1 MLMLKPSKRKISQ
14 QQTVH
19 LINRPIHNVIK
30 RQRIIFCLF
39 LWSSSLSFHN
49 LATSYM
55 LQKLSIRN
63 YALIDSVDLELDK
76 GLNIIT
82 GETGAGKSI
91 MLGALSLI
99 LGQRAE
105 TKYFFNQDKKCII
118 EGWFLLADT
127 QLQSLFEENDVDF
140 YKENTLRREIST
152 DGKSRAFINDT
163 PVTLTVMK
171 QIGERLIDIH
181 SQHATQ
187 EVSDP
192 SFQLL
197 MVDTLAGHQPLLMDY
212 RNKFKLYKQQQQHL
226 SELQTKANEARNK
239 QDYEQFLFNELE
251 SASLQADE
259 QEKLE
264 TELQMLNNAE
274 SIKRSLLTAYN
285 LLSEEETAILPI
297 LKEVVGQFQSV
308 EKFNPEYEA
317 LNERLRSVL
326 IEVKDIAAETAGLEE
341 HIVFNPA
348 RIDEINARL
357 DLIYGLQQKHRVN
370 NIEELLNIQHQLS
383 DNLANLLSSDEE
395 IEKLIKA
402 LELLQADLEIMAGK
416 LSANRNKAI
425 LNTEASVGKI
435 LHQVGMP
442 NAKIKIEQS
451 QAAVLN
457 KDGKDLISL
466 LFSANSGQAPA
477 PVGKVASGGELSRLM
492 LAIKSIMAKHTS
504 LPTLIFD
511 EIDTGISGE
520 TALRVGDVI
529 GELEKNMQV
538 ICITH
543 LPQIAAKGDAHY
555 FVYKNEQS
563 ERTTTGIRK
572 LSNADR
578 VSAIAE
584 MLSGKKPGASAMEN
598 AKDLLGYKN

>member
-1 MLMLKPSKRKISQ
+1 
-14 QQTVH
+14 
-19 LINRPIHNVIK
+19 
-30 RQRIIFCLF
+30 
-39 LWSSSLSFHN
+39 
-49 LATSYM
+49 M

-63 YALIDSVDLELDK
+63 YALIDSVELELDK

-118 EGWFLLADT
+118 EGWFLLSD
-127 QLQSLFEENDVDF
+127 QLLKGLFEENDLDF
-140 YKENTLRREIST
+140 YKENILRREIST

-171 QIGERLIDIH
+171 QVGERLIDIH
-181 SQHATQ
+181 SQHATM
-187 EVSDP
+187 EISDP
-192 SFQLL
+192 AFQLSV
-197 MVDTLAGHQPLLMDY
+197 VDTLAGHQQILVDY
-212 RNKFKLYKQQQQHL
+212 RIKFKQYKHQQQL
-226 SELQTKANEARNK
+226 LAGLQEKAVEARNK

-251 SASLQADE
+251 SAELQSEE

-274 SIKRSLLTAYN
+274 SIKRSLLTGYN
-285 LLSEEETAILPI
+285 LLGDEEAAVLPI
-297 LKEVVGQFQSV
+297 LKEVISQLQQI
-308 EKFNPEYEA
+308 EKFNADYEA
-317 LNERLRSVL
+317 LNERLRSSL
-326 IEVKDIAAETAGLEE
+326 IELKDIASELSGLEE
-341 HIVFNPA
+341 NIVFNPS
-348 RIDEINARL
+348 RIEAINNRL

-370 NIEELLNIQHQLS
+370 SIPELLSIQEQLS
-383 DNLANLLSSDEE
+383 ENLANILSGDEE
-395 IEKLIKA
+395 IERIIKE
-402 LELLQADLEIMAGK
+402 LELMHDELEQIAGK
-416 LSANRNKAI
+416 LSLNRSKAI
-425 LNTEASVGKI
+425 EITEKSVGKI
-435 LHQVGMP
+435 LQQVGMP

-451 QAAVLN
+451 TAKELN

-466 LFSANSGQAPA
+466 LFSANSGQATA

-543 LPQIAAKGDAHY
+543 LPQIAAKGNAHY
-555 FVYKNEQS
+555 FVYKNEQG
-563 ERTTTGIRK
+563 ERTTTGIRR
-572 LSNADR
+572 LDNTAR
-578 VSAIAE
+578 VDAIAE
-584 MLSGKKPGASAMEN
+584 MLSGKKPGVSALEN

>member
-1 MLMLKPSKRKISQ
+1 
-14 QQTVH
+14 
-19 LINRPIHNVIK
+19 
-30 RQRIIFCLF
+30 
-39 LWSSSLSFHN
+39 
-49 LATSYM
+49 M

-63 YALIDSVDLELDK
+63 YALIDSVELELDK

-118 EGWFLLADT
+118 EGWFLLSD
-127 QLQSLFEENDVDF
+127 QLLKGLFEENDIDF
-140 YKENTLRREIST
+140 YKENILRREIST

-171 QIGERLIDIH
+171 QVGERLIDIH
-181 SQHATQ
+181 SQHATL
-187 EVSDP
+187 EISDP
-192 SFQLL
+192 AFQLSV
-197 MVDTLAGHQPLLMDY
+197 VDTLAGHQQILVDY
-212 RNKFKLYKQQQQHL
+212 RIKFKQYKHQQQL
-226 SELQTKANEARNK
+226 LAGLQEKAVEARNK

-251 SASLQADE
+251 SAELQSEE

-274 SIKRSLLTAYN
+274 SIKRSLLTGYN
-285 LLSEEETAILPI
+285 LLGDEEAAVLPI
-297 LKEVVGQFQSV
+297 LKEVISQLQQI
-308 EKFNPEYEA
+308 EKFNADYEA
-317 LNERLRSVL
+317 LNERLRSSL
-326 IEVKDIAAETAGLEE
+326 IELKDIASELSGLEE
-341 HIVFNPA
+341 NIVFNPS
-348 RIDEINARL
+348 RIEAINNRL

-370 NIEELLNIQHQLS
+370 SIPELLSIQEQLS
-383 DNLANLLSSDEE
+383 ENLANILSGDEE
-395 IEKLIKA
+395 IERIIKE
-402 LELLQADLEIMAGK
+402 LELMHTELEQIAGK
-416 LSANRNKAI
+416 LSLNRSKAI
-425 LNTEASVGKI
+425 EITEKSVGKV
-435 LHQVGMP
+435 LQQVGMP

-451 QAAVLN
+451 TAKELN

-543 LPQIAAKGDAHY
+543 LPQIAAKGNAHY
-555 FVYKNEQS
+555 FVYKNEQG
-563 ERTTTGIRK
+563 ERTTTGIRR
-572 LSNADR
+572 LDNTAR
-578 VSAIAE
+578 VDAIAE
-584 MLSGKKPGASAMEN
+584 MLSGKKPGVSAMEN

>member
-1 MLMLKPSKRKISQ
+1 
-14 QQTVH
+14 
-19 LINRPIHNVIK
+19 
-30 RQRIIFCLF
+30 
-39 LWSSSLSFHN
+39 
-49 LATSYM
+49 M

-63 YALIDSVDLELDK
+63 YALIDSVELELDK

-118 EGWFLLADT
+118 EGWFLLTDQ
-127 QLQSLFEENDVDF
+127 QLQALFEENDLDF

-181 SQHATQ
+181 SQHATL
-187 EVSDP
+187 EISDP
-192 SFQLL
+192 SFQLSV
-197 MVDTLAGHQPLLMDY
+197 VDTLAGHQLLLNDY
-212 RNKFKLYKQQQQHL
+212 RSKFKSYKQQQQL
-226 SELQTKANEARNK
+226 LAELKAKADEARNK

-251 SASLQADE
+251 NANLRADE
-259 QEKLE
+259 QESLE
-264 TELQMLNNAE
+264 AELQLLNNAE
-274 SIKRSLLTAYN
+274 SIKRSLLTSHN
-285 LLSEEETAILPI
+285 LLSEEETAVLSV
-297 LKEVVGQFQSV
+297 LKEAIGQIQNI
-308 EKFNPEYEA
+308 EKFNPDYQT
-317 LNERLRSVL
+317 LNERLRSAL
-326 IEVKDIAAETAGLEE
+326 IELKDIAAETSMLEE
-341 HIVFNPA
+341 QIVFNPS
-348 RIDEINARL
+348 RIEEINGRL
-357 DLIYGLQQKHRVN
+357 DLIYGLQQKHRTNSVT
-370 NIEELLNIQHQLS
+370 ELLAIQEQLS

-395 IEKLIKA
+395 IEKLIKSLNLLHTE
-402 LELLQADLEIMAGK
+402 LEQMAAK

-425 LNTEASVGKI
+425 SATETNVGNI
-435 LHQVGMP
+435 LQQVGMP
-442 NAKIKIEQS
+442 NAKVKIEQHPS
-451 QAAVLN
+451 AELN
-457 KDGKDLISL
+457 KDGKDIIAL

-555 FVYKNEQS
+555 FVYKNEQGQ
-563 ERTTTGIRK
+563 RTTTGIRRLDK
-572 LSNADR
+572 PSR
-578 VSAIAE
+578 VGAIAE
-584 MLSGKKPGASAMEN
+584 MLSGKTPGASAMEN

>member
-1 MLMLKPSKRKISQ
+1 
-14 QQTVH
+14 
-19 LINRPIHNVIK
+19 
-30 RQRIIFCLF
+30 
-39 LWSSSLSFHN
+39 
-49 LATSYM
+49 M

-63 YALIDSVDLELDK
+63 YALIDSVELELDK

-118 EGWFLLADT
+118 EGWFLLSD
-127 QLQSLFEENDVDF
+127 QSLKGLFEENDLDF

-171 QIGERLIDIH
+171 QVGEHLIDIH
-181 SQHATQ
+181 SQHATL
-187 EVSDP
+187 EISDP
-192 SFQLL
+192 AFQLSV
-197 MVDTLAGHQPLLMDY
+197 VDTLAGHQQLLNDY
-212 RNKFKLYKQQQQHL
+212 RSKFKQYKQQQHHL
-226 SELQTKANEARNK
+226 TMLQTNAAEARNK

-251 SASLQADE
+251 SANLHIDE

-274 SIKRSLLTAYN
+274 SIKRSLLTANN
-285 LLSEEETAILPI
+285 LLSEEETAVLPI
-297 LKEVVGQFQSV
+297 LKEVIVQLNQI
-308 EKFNPEYEA
+308 EKFNPAYEA
-317 LNERLRSVL
+317 LNERLRSAL
-326 IEVKDIAAETAGLEE
+326 IEIKDIAAETSGLEE
-341 HIVFNPA
+341 HIVFNPS
-348 RIDEINARL
+348 RIEEINTRL
-357 DLIYGLQQKHRVN
+357 DLIYSLQQKHRVN
-370 NIEELLNIQHQLS
+370 SIEELLVIQNQLS
-383 DNLANLLSSDEE
+383 DNLVNLLSGDEE
-395 IEKLIKA
+395 IERIIKA
-402 LELLQADLEIMAGK
+402 LEQMHTDLVQIAEK
-416 LSANRNKAI
+416 LSANRSKAI
-425 LNTEASVGKI
+425 QTTETSVGKV
-435 LHQVGMP
+435 LQQVGMP
-442 NAKIKIEQS
+442 NAKIKIEQAT
-451 QAAVLN
+451 AAELN

-466 LFSANSGQAPA
+466 LFSANSGQPPA

-543 LPQIAAKGDAHY
+543 LPQIAAKGNAHY
-555 FVYKNEQS
+555 FVYKNEQG
-563 ERTTTGIRK
+563 ERTTTGIRR
-572 LSNADR
+572 LDNPAR
-578 VSAIAE
+578 VAAIAE
-584 MLSGKKPGASAMEN
+584 MLSGKKPGVSAMEN

>member
-1 MLMLKPSKRKISQ
+1 
-14 QQTVH
+14 
-19 LINRPIHNVIK
+19 
-30 RQRIIFCLF
+30 
-39 LWSSSLSFHN
+39 
-49 LATSYM
+49 M

-63 YALIDSVDLELDK
+63 YALIDSVELELDK

-118 EGWFLLADT
+118 EGWFLLSD
-127 QLQSLFEENDVDF
+127 QLLKGLFEENDLDF
-140 YKENTLRREIST
+140 YKENILRREIST

-181 SQHATQ
+181 SQHATL
-187 EVSDP
+187 EISDP
-192 SFQLL
+192 AFQLSV
-197 MVDTLAGHQPLLMDY
+197 VDTLAGHQQILVDY
-212 RNKFKLYKQQQQHL
+212 RIKFKQYKQQQQL
-226 SELQTKANEARNK
+226 LTGLQEKAIEARNK

-251 SASLQADE
+251 LAELQSDE

-274 SIKRSLLTAYN
+274 SIKRSLLMGYN
-285 LLSEEETAILPI
+285 LLGDEETAVLPI
-297 LKEVVGQFQSV
+297 LKEVISQLQQI
-308 EKFNPEYEA
+308 EKFNTDYEA
-317 LNERLRSVL
+317 LNERLRSSL
-326 IEVKDIAAETAGLEE
+326 IELKDIASELSGLEE
-341 HIVFNPA
+341 SIVFNPS
-348 RIDEINARL
+348 RIEAIHIRL
-357 DLIYGLQQKHRVN
+357 DLIYSLQQKHRVN
-370 NIEELLNIQHQLS
+370 SIPELLSIQEQLS
-383 DNLANLLSSDEE
+383 ENLADILSGDEE
-395 IEKLIKA
+395 IERIIKE
-402 LELLQADLEIMAGK
+402 LELMHTELERIAGK
-416 LSANRNKAI
+416 LSLNRSKAI
-425 LNTEASVGKI
+425 EITEKSAGKV
-435 LHQVGMP
+435 LQQVGMP

-451 QAAVLN
+451 TAKELN

-477 PVGKVASGGELSRLM
+477 PVAKVASGGELSRLM

-543 LPQIAAKGDAHY
+543 LPQIAAKGNAHY
-555 FVYKNEQS
+555 FVYKNEQG
-563 ERTTTGIRK
+563 ERTTTGIRR
-572 LSNADR
+572 LDNTAR
-578 VSAIAE
+578 VDAIAE
-584 MLSGKKPGASAMEN
+584 MLSGKKPGVSAMEN

>member
-1 MLMLKPSKRKISQ
+1 
-14 QQTVH
+14 
-19 LINRPIHNVIK
+19 
-30 RQRIIFCLF
+30 
-39 LWSSSLSFHN
+39 
-49 LATSYM
+49 M

-63 YALIDSVDLELDK
+63 YALIDSVELELGK

-105 TKYFFNQDKKCII
+105 TRYFFNQDKKCII
-118 EGWFLLADT
+118 EGWFLLADE
-127 QLQSLFEENDVDF
+127 QLQGLFEENDLDF

-163 PVTLTVMK
+163 PVTLAVMK
-171 QIGERLIDIH
+171 QVGERLIDIH
-181 SQHATQ
+181 SQHATL
-187 EVSDP
+187 EVNDP
-192 SFQLL
+192 AFQLSV
-197 MVDTLAGHQPLLMDY
+197 VDTLADHQQLLIDY
-212 RNKFKLYKQQQQHL
+212 RNKFKQYRLQQQL
-226 SELQTKANEARNK
+226 LTELQTKAGEARNK

-251 SASLQADE
+251 NANLQIDE

-274 SIKRSLLTAYN
+274 SIKRNLLTSYN
-285 LLSEEETAILPI
+285 LLSEEETAVLPI
-297 LKEVVGQFQSV
+297 LKEVIGQLQSI
-308 EKFNPEYEA
+308 EKFNPVYNE
-317 LNERLRSVL
+317 LNDRLRSAL
-326 IEVKDIAAETAGLEE
+326 IELKDIAAETAGLEE
-341 HIVFNPA
+341 DIVFNPS
-348 RIDEINARL
+348 RIEEVNLRL
-357 DLIYGLQQKHRVN
+357 DLVYGLQQKHRVST
-370 NIEELLNIQHQLS
+370 IEALLNVKDQLS
-383 DNLANLLSSDEE
+383 DNLANLLSGDEE
-395 IEKLIKA
+395 IERLRRELELMFTELEDMA
-402 LELLQADLEIMAGK
+402 LELTN
-416 LSANRNKAI
+416 NRSKAI
-425 LNTEASVGKI
+425 LTAEISIGKI
-435 LHQVGMP
+435 LQQVGMP
-442 NAKIKIEQS
+442 NAKIKIEQT
-451 QAAVLN
+451 QAAELN

-466 LFSANSGQAPA
+466 LFSANSGQPPA

-492 LAIKSIMAKHTS
+492 LAIKSIMARHTS

-529 GELEKNMQV
+529 GELERNMQV

-572 LSNADR
+572 LDNSDR
-578 VSAIAE
+578 VKAIAE
-584 MLSGKKPGASAMEN
+584 MLSGNAPGASAMEN
-598 AKDLLGYKN
+598 AKELLGYKN